1 MLHLFKKI
9 RQKLLV
15 EKRLSNYIFYAIGEV
30 LLVVIGILLAIQFS
44 NWNEKRNEVQKEIW
58 YLDNIAND
66 MFYQKETL
74 LDLKNSFEKT
84 LMLSQTILKDYYKN
98 NSFENVDSLSFKL
111 NQLMSTYKYPNIDNT
126 YEELISSGKVSLI
139 ENYDLLTDIIDFYLN
154 TDEVDFMFSTNE
166 EQVFYEEVY
175 SVLIKY
181 SEVDISKFI
190 ESNDINKSDIEIQN
204 YILSELK
211 KPRVKLEL
219 TNAIKNK
226 IIIVS
231 DYLITV
237 DESIADVD
245 RMISA
250 IDTEINT
257 LQ

>member
-30 LLVVIGILLAIQFS
+30 FLVVIGILLAIQFS

-84 LMLSQTILKDYYKN
+84 LLLSQTILKDYYKN
-98 NSFENVDSLSFKL
+98 NTFENVDSLSFKL

-250 IDTEINT
+250 IDTEINN

>member
-44 NWNEKRNEVQKEIW
+44 NWNEKRYEVQKEIW

-84 LMLSQTILKDYYKN
+84 LLLSQTILKDYYKN
-98 NSFENVDSLSFKL
+98 NTFENVDSLSFKL

>member
-30 LLVVIGILLAIQFS
+30 FLVVIGILLAIQFS

-84 LMLSQTILKDYYKN
+84 LLLSQTILKDYYKN

>member
-9 RQKLLV
+9 RQKILV

-30 LLVVIGILLAIQFS
+30 FLVVIGILLAIQFS

-84 LMLSQTILKDYYKN
+84 LLLSQTILKDYYKN

-250 IDTEINT
+250 IDTEINN

>member
-1 MLHLFKKI
+1 M
-9 RQKLLV
+9 
-15 EKRLSNYIFYAIGEV
+15 
-30 LLVVIGILLAIQFS
+30 VVIGILLAIQFS

-84 LMLSQTILKDYYKN
+84 LLLSQTILKDYYKN

>member
-9 RQKLLV
+9 RRKLLV

-44 NWNEKRNEVQKEIW
+44 NWNDKKNEVEKEIW

-66 MFYQKETL
+66 MYYQKETL
-74 LDLKNSFEKT
+74 LDLKVNFEET
-84 LMLSQTILKDYYKN
+84 LLLSESILKDYYSN
-98 NSFENVDSLSFKL
+98 NSFETVDSLSFKL
-111 NQLMSTYKYPNIDNT
+111 NLLMTTYKYPNIDNT

-139 ENYDLLTDIIDFYLN
+139 ENYDLLSDIIDFYLN
-154 TDEVDFMFSTNE
+154 TDEIDFMFSTYE

-175 SVLIKY
+175 SVLLKY
-181 SEVDISKFI
+181 SEVDISDFVA
-190 ESNDINKSDIEIQN
+190 SNEINQSDLEIQN
-204 YILSELK
+204 YISSELK
-211 KPRVKLEL
+211 KPKVKLEL

-231 DYLITV
+231 DYLMTV

-245 RMISA
+245 RMISE
-250 IDTEINT
+250 IDAEINT
-257 LQ
+257 LK

>member
-98 NSFENVDSLSFKL
+98 NTFENVDSLSFKL